1 MVKLS
6 DLLRKSLEDKPSD
19 KPGLIS
25 EAIQAKTD
33 KESLPEVKNIYDDV
47 ILQTMRIIDDL
58 RNGKQVKGEK
68 IVNVAKIIAES
79 LRINNDALLFFAST
93 FSPHEVKED
102 YFILHS
108 VNTAILSGVLGLGL
122 NLNENELVDLCTSAL
137 LHDIGFLKIPQEV
150 INKPKEL
157 TEKEYEQIKRHPSL
171 GMELL
176 KNIKNLPE
184 SVPEV
189 IYQHHEREDG
199 SGYPKGIRGNE
210 ISRYAKIVAIV
221 EVYETLIHS
230 RRYRKKENIPYNA
243 VKKLIQEER
252 NSLDSRLIKAFLNCI
267 TPYPPGSIVLLNNS
281 EIGRVVAV
289 NKTIP
294 LRPVVQIF
302 YDTKGKPPEETK
314 MIDLSESPVL
324 YIEKA
329 LEESE
334 L

>member
-19 KPGLIS
+19 KLGIIS
-25 EAIQAKTD
+25 EAVKVKTD
-33 KESLPEVKNIYDDV
+33 KESLPDVKNKYEEI
-47 ILQTMRIIDDL
+47 ILQIKRIMDNIRDE
-58 RNGKQVKGEK
+58 KQVEGEEV
-68 IVNVAKIIAES
+68 VNIAIIITES

-93 FSPHEVKED
+93 TNHNEAED
-102 YFILHS
+102 YFISHS

-122 NLNENELVDLCTSAL
+122 NLDENELVELCTSAL
-137 LHDIGFLKIPQEV
+137 LHDIGFFKIPPKI
-150 INKPKEL
+150 INKPNEL
-157 TEKEYEQIKRHPSL
+157 NEMEYERIKKHPSF
-171 GMELL
+171 GVELL

-199 SGYPKGIRGNE
+199 SGYPKGIKGNE

-221 EVYETLIHS
+221 EVYEVLIHPRS
-230 RRYRKKENIPYNA
+230 YRKKENIPYTA

-289 NKTIP
+289 NKSIP

-314 MIDLSESPVL
+314 IIDLSESPVL

>member
-6 DLLRKSLEDKPSD
+6 ELLRKSLDDKPSD

-25 EAIQAKTD
+25 EAVKARAD

-47 ILQTMRIIDDL
+47 ILQTIQMMDDI
-58 RNGKQVKGEK
+58 RKGKQIEGEEAVK
-68 IVNVAKIIAES
+68 IAKIITES
-79 LRINNDALLFFAST
+79 LQINKDALLFFAST
-93 FSPHEVKED
+93 TANYKAQED
-102 YFILHS
+102 YFISHS
-108 VNTAILSGVLGLGL
+108 VNTTILSGVLGLGL
-122 NLNENELVDLCTSAL
+122 HLDENELVDLCVSAL
-137 LHDIGFLKIPQEV
+137 LHDIGLLKISPEI
-150 INKPKEL
+150 INKPNEL
-157 TEKEYEQIKRHPSL
+157 TEKELEQIKKHPSF

-176 KNIKNLPE
+176 KNINNLSE
-184 SVPEV
+184 SIPKV
-189 IYQHHEREDG
+189 IYQHHERVDG
-199 SGYPKGIRGNE
+199 SGYPKGIKGDE

-221 EVYETLIHS
+221 EVYEALIHP
-230 RRYRKKENIPYNA
+230 RRYRKKENIPYRA

-252 NSLDSRLIKAFLNCI
+252 NSLDSRLIKVFLNCI

-289 NKTIP
+289 NRTIP
-294 LRPVVQIF
+294 LRPVVQIY
-302 YDTKGKPPEETK
+302 YDSKGKPPEETK
-314 MIDLSESPVL
+314 MIDLSKSPVL

>member
-6 DLLRKSLEDKPSD
+6 DLLRKSLEDKSFD

-25 EAIQAKTD
+25 AAIQAKAD
-33 KESLPEVKNIYDDV
+33 KESLPEVKNIYEDT
-47 ILQTMRIIDDL
+47 ILQMKLIMNDIRDE
-58 RNGKQVKGEK
+58 KQVEGEET
-68 IVNVAKIIAES
+68 VNIAKIITES
-79 LRINNDALLFFAST
+79 LRINNDALLLFAST
-93 FSPHEVKED
+93 PTDYKTQED
-102 YFILHS
+102 CFLSHS

-122 NLNENELVDLCTSAL
+122 NLDEKELVDLCTSAL
-137 LHDIGFLKIPQEV
+137 LHDIGLLKIPPE
-150 INKPKEL
+150 IMNKPNEL
-157 TEKEYEQIKRHPSL
+157 TEEEYEQVKRHPSF

-176 KNIKNLPE
+176 NNINNLPE

-199 SGYPKGIRGNE
+199 SGYPKGIKGNE

-221 EVYETLIHS
+221 EVYEALIHP
-230 RRYRKKENIPYNA
+230 RGYRKKENIPYKA
-243 VKKLIQEER
+243 VKTLIQEER

-302 YDTKGKPPEETK
+302 YDTEGKPPEETK
-314 MIDLSESPVL
+314 MIDLSKSPVL

-329 LEESE
+329 LEESD

>member
-6 DLLRKSLEDKPSD
+6 ELLRKSLEDKPSD
-19 KPGLIS
+19 KRGLIS
-25 EAIQAKTD
+25 EAIQVKAD
-33 KESLPEVKNIYDDV
+33 RESLQDVKNKYEDT
-47 ILQTMRIIDDL
+47 ILQTIRIMDDI
-58 RNGKQVKGEK
+58 RDEKQVEGEEA
-68 IVNVAKIIAES
+68 VNIAKIITES
-79 LRINNDALLFFAST
+79 LRINDDALLFFAST
-93 FSPHEVKED
+93 FTYYEAKED
-102 YFILHS
+102 YFTSHL
-108 VNTAILSGVLGLGL
+108 VNTTILSGVLGLGL
-122 NLNENELVDLCTSAL
+122 NLDENELVDLCTSAL
-137 LHDIGFLKIPQEV
+137 LHDIGLLKIPPE
-150 INKPKEL
+150 IMNKPNEL
-157 TEKEYEQIKRHPSL
+157 TEEEYEQIKRHPSF
-171 GMELL
+171 GMKLL

-184 SVPEV
+184 SVPDV

-199 SGYPKGIRGNE
+199 SGYPKGIKGNE

-221 EVYETLIHS
+221 EVYEALIHPRIY
-230 RRYRKKENIPYNA
+230 RRKENIPYNG

-252 NSLDSRLIKAFLNCI
+252 NSLDSRLIKVFLNCI
-267 TPYPPGSIVLLNNS
+267 TPYPPGSIILLNNS

-294 LRPVVQIF
+294 LRPVVQIL
-302 YDTKGKPPEETK
+302 YDTKGKPPAEPK

>member
-6 DLLRKSLEDKPSD
+6 DLLRKSLEDKSSD

-25 EAIQAKTD
+25 EAIKAKTD
-33 KESLPEVKNIYDDV
+33 KKSLPEVKHNYDDA
-47 ILQTMRIIDDL
+47 ILQTIRIMNDI
-58 RNGKQVKGEK
+58 KAEKKVEGEDVLN
-68 IVNVAKIIAES
+68 IAKIITES
-79 LRINNDALLFFAST
+79 LRINNDALLFFASST
-93 FSPHEVKED
+93 THYDTRED
-102 YFILHS
+102 YFISHS

-122 NLNENELVDLCTSAL
+122 NFGENELVDLCVSAL
-137 LHDIGFLKIPQEV
+137 LHDIGLLKISPEI

-157 TEKEYEQIKRHPSL
+157 TEKEFEQVKKHPSL

-176 KNIKNLPE
+176 NNINNLPE
-184 SVPEV
+184 SVPDV

-199 SGYPKGIRGNE
+199 SGYPKGIKSNE
-210 ISRYAKIVAIV
+210 ISKHAKIVAIV
-221 EVYETLIHS
+221 EVYEALIHPRS
-230 RRYRKKENIPYNA
+230 YRKKENIPYIA

-252 NSLDSRLIKAFLNCI
+252 NSLDARFIKVFLNCI

-281 EIGRVVAV
+281 EIGRVVSV
-289 NKTIP
+289 NKNIP

-302 YDTKGKPPEETK
+302 YDIKGKPPEETK

-329 LEESE
+329 LEESD